1 MLISLLSPIKPQ
13 VLEVGHTTDRRI
25 SIEVNGLSELSVISW
40 GSTVERCLLS
50 GVPLY
55 LCLALTTECYDKA
68 FLAMAALNARFCEYL
83 GMQFRHAILF
93 E

>member
-1 MLISLLSPIKPQ
+1 MSISLLSPIKPQ
-13 VLEVGHTTDRRI
+13 VLEVGNTTDRCI
-25 SIEVNGLSELSVISW
+25 SIEVNGVSELFVL
-40 GSTVERCLLS
+40 STIERCQLS
-50 GVPLY
+50 RVPLY
-55 LCLALTTECYDKA
+55 LCLALTTECYDKT